1 MNRLTHVSE
10 LTHGSRGH
18 AGEAGGGDV
27 GRRHRAQ
34 GHARAQGRREA
45 AQGRARHLGGHD
57 VADVLLLAA
66 LLLHDDLDDHEHED
80 RQEARLLLDEGGH
93 DRHAAR
99 HRPRVRRRRRQARK
113 KPHRPPRRLT
123 AAPPHRRTAAPPR
136 RRAALR
142 RCRPPRA
149 LATHRYRSTPWAC
162 CCRGTIIVSAG
173 GEGTQSIST
182 WWTHQVYKDLK
193 EAWNQSKQTVGVD
206 IDG

>member
-1 MNRLTHVSE
+1 MAVEGTPVKPVAATSAADIELKGTRERKDGEKLLKGEHVIWEGTTWPMCCCSP
-10 LTHGSRGH
+10 LFCCTTIWTITNMKIDKKHGCCWMK
-18 AGEAGGGDV
+18 EDTTDM
-27 GRRHRAQ
+27 RRVTDLACAAAAEPEKSHRTAH
-34 GHARAQGRREA
+34 HARA
-45 AQGRARHLGGHD
+45 
-57 VADVLLLAA
+57 
-66 LLLHDDLDDHEHED
+66 
-80 RQEARLLLDEGGH
+80 
-93 DRHAAR
+93 
-99 HRPRVRRRRRQARK
+99 
-113 KPHRPPRRLT
+113 
-123 AAPPHRRTAAPPR
+123 AAPPHRRTVAPPR
-136 RRAALR
+136 RRATLR

>member
-1 MNRLTHVSE
+1 MAVEGTPVKPVAATSAADIELKGTRERKDGEKLLKGEHVIWEGTTWPMCCCSP
-10 LTHGSRGH
+10 LFCCTTIWTITNMKIDKKHGCCWMK
-18 AGEAGGGDV
+18 EDTTDM
-27 GRRHRAQ
+27 RRVTDLACAAAAEPEKSHRTAH
-34 GHARAQGRREA
+34 HARA
-45 AQGRARHLGGHD
+45 
-57 VADVLLLAA
+57 
-66 LLLHDDLDDHEHED
+66 
-80 RQEARLLLDEGGH
+80 
-93 DRHAAR
+93 
-99 HRPRVRRRRRQARK
+99 
-113 KPHRPPRRLT
+113 
-123 AAPPHRRTAAPPR
+123 AAPPHRRTVAPPR